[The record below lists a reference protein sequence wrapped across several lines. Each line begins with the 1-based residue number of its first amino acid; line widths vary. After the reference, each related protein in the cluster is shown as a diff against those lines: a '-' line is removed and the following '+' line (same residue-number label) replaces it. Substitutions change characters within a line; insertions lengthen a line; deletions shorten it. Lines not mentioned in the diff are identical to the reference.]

1 MTTHRSGP
9 KCKQQVLTFLSRL
22 IWCCRKRNYRG
33 RSFAGAWRWWNR
45 KAQAERWSGGN
56 CPGRCGFGVR
66 PVGGAGGEEACRRLP
81 KCSCASRSAL
91 AEEGRFFR
99 STPPRAASARTPTS
113 PLCPQLKGRNRNLD
127 GLKHLPRIV

>member
-33 RSFAGAWRWWNR
+33 RSLAGGWRWWNR

-66 PVGGAGGEEACRRLP
+66 PVGGRAGKRRVGG
-81 KCSCASRSAL
+81 SRGVAVPAFPL
-91 AEEGRFFR
+91 LLKREDFR

-127 GLKHLPRIV
+127 GLKHLPRIA